1 MRRSFWIGLLL
12 ILAII
17 GLSGY
22 ISYPVTEK
30 FLGRDLPVR
39 QGLDL
44 QGGVRLAYELDLS
57 KTADSEKTSAI
68 ESTRQVI
75 ERRVNSTGV
84 SEPLIQPAKVGTT
97 NTVIVELP
105 GIKDVQQA
113 IDLIGKTAQLEFKE
127 LDPTSTQSDV
137 KWLPTNLSGKQLK
150 RAQVSFDQTT
160 NAPQVSLQFN
170 ADGATLFEQITERN
184 INKQVA
190 IFLDDQI
197 LSAPNVQQ
205 KITGGEAV
213 ITGQFALEEVKQLVS
228 LLNAGALD
236 VPIKLIEQ
244 HTVGAT
250 LGADSVKKSLVAGI
264 IGLILVALFM
274 IFNYRLAGLIAVF
287 ALTGY
292 ALITLALF
300 KFIPVTLTLAG
311 IAGFIL
317 SIGMAVDANILIFER
332 LREELKE
339 GKALKI
345 ALEEAFRRA
354 WPSVRDSNASTIIT
368 CAILYY
374 TTTGSVRGF
383 AFTLALG
390 VIVSLFSSITA
401 SRAFLRILAMSK
413 IGERQLGK
421 IWWCR
426 IKNHET
432 KFEIRKSKI

>member
-1 MRRSFWIGLLL
+1 MRRNFWIGVLL
-12 ILAII
+12 ILATIVL
-17 GLSGY
+17 GGY
-22 ISYPVTEK
+22 ISWPTTGK

-44 QGGVRLAYELDLS
+44 QGGVRLAYALDLS
-57 KTADSEKTSAI
+57 KTGSSERNNAI

-75 ERRVNSTGV
+75 ERRVNTTGV
-84 SEPLIQPAKVGTT
+84 AEPLIQPAKIGLTE
-97 NTVIVELP
+97 TVVVELP
-105 GIKDVQQA
+105 GIKDIQQA

-127 LDPTSTQSDV
+127 LDPSSTQNDP
-137 KWLPTNLSGKQLK
+137 KWLPTGLSGKQLK
-150 RAQVSFDQTT
+150 HASVSFDQTT
-160 NAPQVSLQFN
+160 NSPQVSLQFN
-170 ADGATLFEQITERN
+170 SDGATLFEQITGRN
-184 INKQVA
+184 VGKQVA
-190 IFLDDQI
+190 IFLDNELLQ
-197 LSAPNVQQ
+197 APTVQQ

-213 ITGQFALEEVKQLVS
+213 ITSNWTIQQVKDNVS

-264 IGLILVALFM
+264 IGLVLVALFM
-274 IFNYRLAGLIAVF
+274 VFNYRLAGFVAVL
-287 ALTGY
+287 ALVGY

-300 KFIPVTLTLAG
+300 KLIPVTLTLAG

-332 LREELKE
+332 LREEIRE
-339 GKALKI
+339 GKSLKI

-368 CAILYY
+368 CVILYY

-390 VIVSLFSSITA
+390 VIISLFSSITA
-401 SRAFLRILAMSK
+401 SRAFLRILSMSK
-413 IGERQLGK
+413 IGETQLEK
-421 IWWCR
+421 I
-426 IKNHET
+426 
-432 KFEIRKSKI
+432 

>member
-1 MRRSFWIGLLL
+1 MRRNFWIGVFL
-12 ILAII
+12 ILAVV

-22 ISYPVTEK
+22 SAWPTTSK
-30 FLGRDLPVR
+30 FLGRNLPVR

-44 QGGVRLAYELDLS
+44 QGGVRLVYELDLS
-57 KTADSEKTSAI
+57 RTDPADHGNAI

-75 ERRVNSTGV
+75 ERRVNTTGV
-84 SEPLIQPAKVGTT
+84 AEPLIQPSKIGS
-97 NTVIVELP
+97 NDTVVVELP
-105 GIKDVQQA
+105 GIKDIQQA

-127 LDPTSTQSDV
+127 GGSAQDQ
-137 KWLPTNLSGKQLK
+137 WLPTGLSGKQLK
-150 RAQVSFDQTT
+150 KATVSFDQTT
-160 NAPQVSLQFN
+160 NAPQISLQFN
-170 ADGATLFEQITERN
+170 NEGDDLFAQITERN
-184 INKQVA
+184 VGKQVA

-197 LSAPNVQQ
+197 LSAPTVQQ
-205 KITGGEAV
+205 KITGGQAV
-213 ITGQFALEEVKQLVS
+213 ITGSFTIDEVKQLVS

-236 VPIKLIEQ
+236 VPIKLVEQ

-250 LGADSVKKSLVAGI
+250 LGADSVKKSLVAGV
-264 IGLILVALFM
+264 IGLLLVALFM
-274 IFNYRLAGLIAVF
+274 VFNYRLAGFVAVLALI
-287 ALTGY
+287 GY

-332 LREELKE
+332 LREELRE
-339 GKALKI
+339 GKDLKI

-368 CAILYY
+368 CIILYY

-390 VIVSLFSSITA
+390 VIVSLFSSITV
-401 SRAFLRILAMSK
+401 SRAFLRILALFK
-413 IGERQLGK
+413 VGERQLAK
-421 IWWCR
+421 I
-426 IKNHET
+426 
-432 KFEIRKSKI
+432 

>member
-421 IWWCR
+421 I
-426 IKNHET
+426 
-432 KFEIRKSKI
+432 

>member
-1 MRRSFWIGLLL
+1 MRRSFWVGLLF

-22 ISYPVTEK
+22 VSYPKTGEL
-30 FLGRDLPVR
+30 LGRNLPVR

-44 QGGVRLAYELDLS
+44 QGGVRLVYELDLS
-57 KTADSEKTSAI
+57 KTADSEKSNAI

-84 SEPLIQPAKVGTT
+84 SEPLIQPAKIGTT
-97 NTVIVELP
+97 NTVVVELP

-113 IDLIGKTAQLEFKE
+113 TDLIGKTAQLEFKE
-127 LDPTSTQSDV
+127 QGSAQDQ
-137 KWLPTNLSGKQLK
+137 WLPTGLNGRQLK
-150 RAQVSFDQTT
+150 RASVSFDQTT
-160 NAPQVSLQFN
+160 NSPQVSLQFN
-170 ADGATLFEQITERN
+170 DEGKRLFGEITGRN
-184 INKQVA
+184 VSKQLA

-197 LSAPNVQQ
+197 LSAPTVQQ
-205 KITGGEAV
+205 KIDSGDAV
-213 ITGQFALEEVKQLVS
+213 ITGQFTVEQVKQLVS

-236 VPIKLIEQ
+236 VPIKLVQQ
-244 HTVGAT
+244 HTVGAM
-250 LGADSVKKSLVAGI
+250 LGAESVKKSLVAGI
-264 IGLILVALFM
+264 IGLVLVALFM
-274 IFNYRLAGLIAVF
+274 MINYRFAGLIAVL

-300 KFIPVTLTLAG
+300 KIIPVTLTLAG

-332 LREELKE
+332 LREELRE
-339 GKALKI
+339 GKSLKI

-368 CAILYY
+368 CVILYY

-401 SRAFLRILAMSK
+401 SRAFLRILSMFK
-413 IGERQLGK
+413 LGERQLEK
-421 IWWCR
+421 I
-426 IKNHET
+426 
-432 KFEIRKSKI
+432 

>member
-1 MRRSFWIGLLL
+1 MNRSFWVGLLL

-17 GLSGY
+17 GLFGY
-22 ISYPVTEK
+22 IAHPTTEN
-30 FLGRDLPVR
+30 FLGRNLPVR

-57 KTADSEKTSAI
+57 KTAESERSNAI

-84 SEPLIQPAKVGTT
+84 AEPLIQPAKVGTT
-97 NTVIVELP
+97 NTVVVELP
-105 GIKDVQQA
+105 GITDVQQA
-113 IDLIGKTAQLEFKE
+113 INLIGQTAQLEFRE
-127 LDPTSTQSDV
+127 LDLSSSPDDP

-150 RAQVSFDQTT
+150 RASVTFDQTT
-160 NAPQVSLQFN
+160 NAPQVGLQFN
-170 ADGATLFEQITERN
+170 DDGKLLFGEITGRN
-184 INKQVA
+184 VGKQVA
-190 IFLDDQI
+190 IFLDEQI
-197 LSAPNVQQ
+197 LSAPTVQQ
-205 KITGGEAV
+205 KIDTGDAI
-213 ITGQFALEEVKQLVS
+213 ITGQFTILEVKELVS

-250 LGADSVKKSLVAGI
+250 LGVDSVKNSLVAGLV
-264 IGLILVALFM
+264 GLILVGLFM
-274 IFNYRLAGLIAVF
+274 IFNYRLAGLIAVL
-287 ALTGY
+287 ALTSYG
-292 ALITLALF
+292 LITLALF
-300 KFIPVTLTLAG
+300 KIIPVTLTLAG
-311 IAGFIL
+311 LAGFIL

-332 LREELKE
+332 LREEIRE
-339 GKALKI
+339 GKGLKI

-368 CAILYY
+368 CVILYY

-401 SRAFLRILAMSK
+401 SRVFLRILTMFK
-413 IGERQLGK
+413 IGERQLEK
-421 IWWCR
+421 I
-426 IKNHET
+426 
-432 KFEIRKSKI
+432 

>member
-1 MRRSFWIGLLL
+1 MRRNFWLGLLL
-12 ILAII
+12 ILAVI
-17 GLSGY
+17 GLGGY
-22 ISYPVTEK
+22 ISYPGTSEL
-30 FLGRDLPVR
+30 LGRDLPVR

-57 KTADSEKTSAI
+57 KTADSEKTNAI

-84 SEPLIQPAKVGTT
+84 AEPLIQPAKVGAS

-105 GIKDVQQA
+105 GLKDVQQA
-113 IDLIGKTAQLEFKE
+113 IDLIGKTAQLEFRE
-127 LDPTSTQSDV
+127 LDPASTENDV
-137 KWLPTNLSGKQLK
+137 KWLPTGLSGKQLK

-160 NAPQVSLQFN
+160 NAPQVGLQFN
-170 ADGATLFEQITERN
+170 DDGKRLFGEITERN
-184 INKQVA
+184 VGKQVA
-190 IFLDDQI
+190 IYLDDQV
-197 LSAPNVQQ
+197 LSAPTVQQ
-205 KITGGEAV
+205 KIDGGDAV
-213 ITGQFALEEVKQLVS
+213 ITGQFTINQVKQLVS

-250 LGADSVKKSLVAGI
+250 LGTESVKKSLVAGI

-274 IFNYRLAGLIAVF
+274 IINYQLAGLVAVL

-300 KFIPVTLTLAG
+300 KIIPVTLTLSG

-332 LREELKE
+332 LREEIREKK
-339 GKALKI
+339 GLKI

-390 VIVSLFSSITA
+390 VVVSLFSSITA
-401 SRAFLRILAMSK
+401 SRAFLRLLAMTK
-413 IGERQLGK
+413 IGERQLEK
-421 IWWCR
+421 I
-426 IKNHET
+426 
-432 KFEIRKSKI
+432 

>member
-1 MRRSFWIGLLL
+1 MRRSFWVGLLL
-12 ILAII
+12 ILFTI
-17 GLSGY
+17 GLGGY
-22 ISYPVTEK
+22 ISYPSTGK
-30 FLGRDLPVR
+30 FLGRGLPVR

-44 QGGVRLAYELDLS
+44 QGGVRLVYELDLS
-57 KTADSEKTSAI
+57 KTADSDKASAI

-75 ERRVNSTGV
+75 ERRVNTTGV
-84 SEPLIQPAKVGTT
+84 AEPLIQPAKIGTT
-97 NTVIVELP
+97 NTVVVELP
-105 GIKDVQQA
+105 GIKDVAQA
-113 IDLIGKTAQLEFKE
+113 VDLIGKTAQLEFKE
-127 LDPTSTQSDV
+127 QGSAQDQ
-137 KWLPTNLSGKQLK
+137 WLPTGLTGKQLK
-150 RAQVSFDQTT
+150 SAQVSFDQST
-160 NAPQVSLQFN
+160 NAPQVSLTFN
-170 ADGATLFEQITERN
+170 DQGKQLFSDITGRN
-184 INKQVA
+184 VGQQVA

-197 LSAPNVQQ
+197 LSAPTVQQ
-205 KITGGEAV
+205 KIETGDAV
-213 ITGQFALEEVKQLVS
+213 ITGQFTVDQVKQLVS

-236 VPIKLIEQ
+236 VPIKLVEQ

-274 IFNYRLAGLIAVF
+274 IFNYRLAGFVAVL
-287 ALTGY
+287 ALVGY

-300 KFIPVTLTLAG
+300 KLIPVTLTLAG

-339 GKALKI
+339 GKALRV

-368 CAILYY
+368 CVILYY

-390 VIVSLFSSITA
+390 VIISLFSSITA
-401 SRAFLRILAMSK
+401 SRAFLRILSLLP
-413 IGERQLGK
+413 IGEKQLAK
-421 IWWCR
+421 V
-426 IKNHET
+426 
-432 KFEIRKSKI
+432 

>member
-12 ILAII
+12 ILAVI

-22 ISYPVTEK
+22 ISFPATGK
-30 FLGRDLPVR
+30 FLGRNLPVR

-57 KTADSEKTSAI
+57 KTADSEKSNAI

-84 SEPLIQPAKVGTT
+84 SEPLIQPAKVGST
-97 NTVIVELP
+97 NTIVVELP

-113 IDLIGKTAQLEFKE
+113 TDLIGKTAQLEFKE
-127 LDPTSTQSDV
+127 LDPSSTENDV
-137 KWLPTNLSGKQLK
+137 KWLPTGLTGRQLK
-150 RAQVSFDQTT
+150 RAQVGFDQTT

-170 ADGATLFEQITERN
+170 DDGKRLFGEITGRN
-184 INKQVA
+184 VGKQVA
-190 IFLDDQI
+190 IFLDDQV
-197 LSAPNVQQ
+197 LSAPTVQQ
-205 KITGGEAV
+205 KIETGDAV
-213 ITGQFALEEVKQLVS
+213 ITGQFTVEQVKQLVS

-244 HTVGAT
+244 HTVGAM

-264 IGLILVALFM
+264 IGLVLVALFM
-274 IFNYRLAGLIAVF
+274 VFNYRLAGFISVL

-300 KFIPVTLTLAG
+300 KIIPVTLTLAG

-332 LREELKE
+332 LREELRE
-339 GKALKI
+339 GKVLKV

-368 CAILYY
+368 CVILYY

-401 SRAFLRILAMSK
+401 SRAFLRILAMFK
-413 IGERQLGK
+413 IGERQLEK
-421 IWWCR
+421 I
-426 IKNHET
+426 
-432 KFEIRKSKI
+432 

>member
-1 MRRSFWIGLLL
+1 MRRSFWVGVLL
-12 ILAII
+12 ILAVI

-22 ISYPVTEK
+22 ISYPATGK
-30 FLGRDLPVR
+30 FLGRNLPVR

-57 KTADSEKTSAI
+57 KTAESEKSNAI

-97 NTVIVELP
+97 NTIVVELP

-113 IDLIGKTAQLEFKE
+113 TDLIGKTAQLEFKE
-127 LDPTSTQSDV
+127 LDPSSTEQDV
-137 KWLPTNLSGKQLK
+137 KWLPTGLTGRQLK

-160 NAPQVSLQFN
+160 NAPQVGLQFN
-170 ADGATLFEQITERN
+170 DDGKRLFGEITGRN
-184 INKQVA
+184 VDKQVA

-197 LSAPNVQQ
+197 LSAPTVQQ
-205 KITGGEAV
+205 KIDTGDAV
-213 ITGQFALEEVKQLVS
+213 ITGQFTVEQVKQLVS

-244 HTVGAT
+244 HTVGAM

-274 IFNYRLAGLIAVF
+274 VFNYRLAGFIAVL

-300 KFIPVTLTLAG
+300 KIIPVTLTLAG

-332 LREELKE
+332 LREELRE
-339 GKALKI
+339 GKVLKV

-401 SRAFLRILAMSK
+401 SRAFLRVLSMFK
-413 IGERQLGK
+413 VGERQLEK
-421 IWWCR
+421 I
-426 IKNHET
+426 
-432 KFEIRKSKI
+432 

>member
-1 MRRSFWIGLLL
+1 MRRNFWVGLLL
-12 ILAII
+12 ILTII

-22 ISYPVTEK
+22 ISYPTTEK
-30 FLGRDLPVR
+30 IDGIFGLDRDLPVR

-57 KTADSEKTSAI
+57 KTADSEKASAI

-84 SEPLIQPAKVGTT
+84 AEPLIQPAKVGST
-97 NTVIVELP
+97 NTVVVELP

-127 LDPTSTQSDV
+127 LDPTSTENDV
-137 KWLPTNLSGKQLK
+137 KWLPTGLSGKQLK

-160 NAPQVSLQFN
+160 NAPQVGLQFN
-170 ADGATLFEQITERN
+170 EDGQRLFSEVTGRN
-184 INKQVA
+184 VGKQVA
-190 IFLDDQI
+190 IFLDDQV
-197 LSAPNVQQ
+197 LSAPTVQQ
-205 KITGGEAV
+205 AIDSGDAV
-213 ITGQFALEEVKQLVS
+213 ITGQFTIEQVKQLVS

-250 LGADSVKKSLVAGI
+250 LGVDSIRKSLVAGI
-264 IGLILVALFM
+264 IGLVLVMLFM
-274 IFNYRLAGLIAVF
+274 IINYRLAGLIAVF

-300 KFIPVTLTLAG
+300 KLIPVTLTLAG

-332 LREELKE
+332 LREELRE
-339 GKALKI
+339 GKTLKI

-354 WPSVRDSNASTIIT
+354 WPSVRDSNASTLIT

-401 SRAFLRILAMSK
+401 SRAFLRVLSMFK
-413 IGERQLGK
+413 VGERQLEK
-421 IWWCR
+421 I
-426 IKNHET
+426 
-432 KFEIRKSKI
+432 

>member
-1 MRRSFWIGLLL
+1 MMRRNFWIGLLL

-22 ISYPVTEK
+22 ISYPKTEQ
-30 FLGRDLPVR
+30 FLGRNLPVR

-57 KTADSEKTSAI
+57 KTAESERNNAI

-84 SEPLIQPAKVGTT
+84 SEPLIQPAKIGST
-97 NTVIVELP
+97 NTVVVELP

-127 LDPTSTQSDV
+127 LDPSSTQNDV
-137 KWLPTNLSGKQLK
+137 KWLPTNLNGKQLK

-160 NAPQVSLQFN
+160 NAPQIGLQFSEE
-170 ADGATLFEQITERN
+170 GQRLFSEITGRN
-184 INKQVA
+184 VGKQVA
-190 IFLDDQI
+190 IFLDDEV
-197 LSAPNVQQ
+197 LSAPTVQQ
-205 KITGGEAV
+205 QIDSGDAV
-213 ITGQFALEEVKQLVS
+213 ITGQFTVEQVKQLVS

-250 LGADSVKKSLVAGI
+250 LGVDSIKKSLVAGI
-264 IGLILVALFM
+264 VGLVLVMLFM
-274 IFNYRLAGLIAVF
+274 VINYRLAGLIAVF

-300 KFIPVTLTLAG
+300 KLIPVTLTLAG

-332 LREELKE
+332 LREELRE

-368 CAILYY
+368 CVILYY

-401 SRAFLRILAMSK
+401 SRAFLRVLAIFK

-421 IWWCR
+421 I
-426 IKNHET
+426 
-432 KFEIRKSKI
+432 